1 MCRLKC
7 WTVEVLGR
15 NRNRNRNRNRKF
27 EDKRDNLHEWRS
39 FGNIYIIYDHLLIY
53 LK

>member
-27 EDKRDNLHEWRS
+27 EDKSGKLNEWRS
-39 FGNIYIIYDHLLIY
+39 FGNSF
-53 LK
+53 